1 MGERDRERER
11 EGKGRRERERKR
23 KGERKG
29 KVMVPVPS
37 RNLKYMEEIIGTGD
51 KYKNRD
57 EGQWERL
64 VAKMNNQPDKFYGIP
79 PREQIRKLKTFSG
92 SKILVHVA
100 KPVGIMV
107 LFKEPHEIFI

>member
-1 MGERDRERER
+1 MLGSLGRGRNRGERKREK

-29 KVMVPVPS
+29 KAMVPVPS
-37 RNLKYMEEIIGTGD
+37 RDLKYMEEIIGRGV

-64 VAKMNNQPDKFYGIP
+64 VAKMNNNLINCMRYLQENKS
-79 PREQIRKLKTFSG
+79 EN
-92 SKILVHVA
+92 
-100 KPVGIMV
+100 
-107 LFKEPHEIFI
+107 